1 MLRNTRLSVIV
12 WNEYVQERDNNK
24 PSIRANYPEG
34 LHTVIAQALRR
45 TPGMGAK
52 ALPIDVS
59 TATLDEP
66 EHGLSEARLQACDV
80 LIWWGDIAHDDVSDD
95 VAQRVH
101 RRVLEGMGLVVLHS
115 GYSSKVF
122 RRLLG
127 RSCSVKLRATDERE
141 RLWVVAPSHPIAA
154 GLSER
159 FELPIEET
167 YGESF
172 DVAQPD
178 STVFISWFEGGEVFR
193 SGCCWERGYGRLFY
207 FRPGDINHPTFHDAN
222 VQRVLTNAVQW
233 VAPRFR
239 FNAVDIAPAQA
250 RPVEEVKAHPVP
262 TPTPVEP
269 AVTASMKKLA
279 SVKKIR
285 AVRESKTGQ
294 RPAAESAGK
303 PVPETTLLFPT
314 LMNHLYQCAPAPR
327 HSKIGNGRYAQP
339 AKRTAVG

>member
-12 WNEYVQERDNNK
+12 WNEYVQDRDN
-24 PSIRANYPEG
+24 PAIRATYPEG

-45 TPGMGAK
+45 TPGVGAK
-52 ALPIDVS
+52 ALPVDVS

-80 LIWWGDIAHDDVSDD
+80 LIWWGDIAHDKVSDE
-95 VAQRVH
+95 VVQRIH
-101 RRVLEGMGLVVLHS
+101 RRVLEGMGLIVLHS
-115 GYSSKVF
+115 GYSSKIF

-127 RSCSVKLRATDERE
+127 TSCAVKLRAKDERE

-159 FELPIEET
+159 FELPVEET

-207 FRPGDINHPTFHDAN
+207 FRPGNISHPTFHDAN
-222 VQRVLTNAVQW
+222 VQRVLANAVQW
-233 VAPRFR
+233 AAPRFR
-239 FNAVDIAPAQA
+239 FNAIDIAPQNTAA
-250 RPVEEVKAHPVP
+250 TAKPADERKPLVATSVAAVE
-262 TPTPVEP
+262 
-269 AVTASMKKLA
+269 TASTKPQPPEKKL
-279 SVKKIR
+279 R
-285 AVRESKTGQ
+285 AIKGSKTEQ
-294 RPAAESAGK
+294 KEQS
-303 PVPETTLLFPT
+303 ETTLLFPT
-314 LMNHLYQCAPAPR
+314 LMTHLYQCAPAQEKVG
-327 HSKIGNGRYAQP
+327 SGRYGQP
-339 AKRTAVG
+339 AKRSAVG